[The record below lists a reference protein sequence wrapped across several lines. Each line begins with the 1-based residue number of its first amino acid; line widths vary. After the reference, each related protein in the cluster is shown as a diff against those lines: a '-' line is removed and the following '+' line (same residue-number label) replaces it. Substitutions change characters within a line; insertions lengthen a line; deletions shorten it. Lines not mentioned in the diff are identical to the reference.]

1 MELNFYKCAHCA
13 NLLVP
18 AVDAGVTPTCCGEAM
33 ELLKAGATDAAVE
46 KHVPVIEKDEDGHHL
61 VLKVGEV
68 AHPMAD
74 DHYIQVIVLRYAA
87 RTYMFKLEPGDEPSV
102 KCAIRDNS
110 VPMTVF
116 AYCNL
121 HGLWKV
127 DA

>member
-1 MELNFYKCAHCA
+1 MDLNFYKCVHCA

-18 AVDAGVTPTCCGEAM
+18 AVASGVTPSCCGEAM
-33 ELLKAGATDAAVE
+33 ELLVAGAVDAAVE
-46 KHVPVIEKDEDGHHL
+46 KHVPVIEKDEDGNHL
-61 VLKVGEV
+61 VFRVGEV

-74 DHYIQVIVLRYAA
+74 DHYIEVIVLRYEE
-87 RTYMFKLEPGDEPSV
+87 RTYMYKLEPGGEPSV

-110 VPMTVF
+110 VPMTVY

-121 HGLWKV
+121 HGLCKV